1 MYRENI
7 RSINTS
13 LLMSAGLEI
22 DTDHRTLSL
31 FGAQSSQKSYTLSH
45 RYATVHHKA
54 SICEFITNFV
64 TLKFYGRTSEPVRMT
79 DFRLSFSTVT

>member
-13 LLMSAGLEI
+13 LLVSAGLEI

-31 FGAQSSQKSYTLSH
+31 FGAQSSQNSYTHSR

-64 TLKFYGRTSEPVRMT
+64 TLKFYGRTSKPVKMT
-79 DFRLSFSTVT
+79 DFRFVLSTVT

>member
-1 MYRENI
+1 MNI

-13 LLMSAGLEI
+13 LLVSADPEI

-31 FGAQSSQKSYTLSH
+31 FGAQSSQNSYTFSH
-45 RYATVHHKA
+45 CYATVHHKA

-64 TLKFYGRTSEPVRMT
+64 TLKFYGRTSEPVKMT
-79 DFRLSFSTVT
+79 DFRFSFSTVT